1 MDDYRSGY
9 SAKSKSRSQEGFGNP
24 NNPAMT
30 ALYQERYQNNGFAP
44 EELQSGTSESPSIL
58 NASPEAA
65 VSGGLALFK
74 NGDTVR
80 LGLNNRTLDTL
91 VDEADWIARRKNWS
105 PPDLE
110 NQTPWQELYRA
121 NVGQFADGGCLETA
135 TSYRKVRH
143 MLPRDSH

>member
-1 MDDYRSGY
+1 MDDYRSRY
-9 SAKSKSRSQEGFGNP
+9 SAKSKSRSQEWFDNP

-30 ALYQERYQNNGFAP
+30 ALYQERYQNSDFMA
-44 EELQSGTSESPSIL
+44 EEPQSGTSESPSIR

-65 VSGGLALFK
+65 IGGGLALLK

-91 VDEADWIARRKNWS
+91 VDEADWTARRENWS

-110 NQTPWQELYRA
+110 NQTPWQELCRA
-121 NVGQFADGGCLETA
+121 NVGQFADGGCLEMA